1 MFLWAHRVG
10 MLARCGCKV
19 IASIVQDNRGKLGK
33 FGMIIVSLLWSSVVV
48 CWAGA
53 VWQSAQV
60 LLSLIRGIF
69 NGIRDP
75 QLWLALKEDCQEDVR
90 CLGA

>member
-1 MFLWAHRVG
+1 MLWMQKLSLQLYRT
-10 MLARCGCKV
+10 
-19 IASIVQDNRGKLGK
+19 IEGKLGK
-33 FGMIIVSLLWSSVVV
+33 FGIIARLLWSSVVV
-48 CWAGA
+48 RWAGA

-75 QLWLALKEDCQEDVR
+75 QLWLALREDCQEDVR